1 MTDAHAIAC
10 RYFDG
15 RTTTPHAVTL
25 RVENGDAR
33 IEGDGIERRL
43 PLAEVRVSERM
54 GAAPRLVS
62 FADGAYCEVRDHAGL
77 DALLAATGFRAP
89 MVARLQSRWSFAL
102 AALAGCIGLV
112 ALSYLYV
119 LPWAAEQAAEHI
131 PRSAMETLSQQTLAA
146 MDEHLFKPSALAA
159 ERREALAKRF
169 GLLAPPDGDKVPHAI
184 VFRLS
189 PAIGAN
195 AFALPNGTIVVT
207 DELVDLTDSDDEILA
222 VLAHELG
229 HVQRR
234 HALRQIL
241 QGSVV
246 GLVVAWYLGDISSL
260 AAAIPAALLQARYSR
275 ELEREA
281 DAYGARLLR
290 FNGLSPALLASML
303 EKLERVHH
311 PGDPGTAA
319 KAQSRSDY
327 LSSHPATA
335 ERIRALRESR

>member
-1 MTDAHAIAC
+1 MTDASAVVC

-25 RVENGDAR
+25 RVEDGEAR
-33 IEGDGIERRL
+33 IDGDGIAHRV
-43 PLAEVRVSERM
+43 PLGEVRVSERM

-62 FADGAYCEVRDHAGL
+62 FADGAYCEVHDHAGL
-77 DALLAATGFRAP
+77 DALLAATGFRTP
-89 MVARLQSRWSFAL
+89 TVARIQSRWSFAFG
-102 AALAGCIGLV
+102 ALAVCVGLV
-112 ALSYLYV
+112 ALGYLYA
-119 LPWAAEQAAEHI
+119 LPWAAEQAAEHM
-131 PRSAMETLSQQTLAA
+131 PRSTMETLSRQTLAA
-146 MDEHLFKPSALAA
+146 MDQHLFEPSVLPVD
-159 ERREALAKRF
+159 RQEALSKRF
-169 GLLAPPDGDKVPHAI
+169 DLLQTPDGGKVPHEI

-207 DELVDLTDSDDEILA
+207 DELVALTDADDEILA

-234 HALRQIL
+234 HGMRQLL
-241 QGSVV
+241 QGSAV
-246 GLVVAWYLGDISSL
+246 GLIVAWYLGDISSL

-281 DAYGARLLR
+281 DDYGGRLLLY
-290 FNGLSPALLASML
+290 NGLSPSLLASML
-303 EKLERVHH
+303 EKLERAHR
-311 PGDPGTAA
+311 PNDPGNAA
-319 KAQSRSDY
+319 KAESRSGY

-335 ERIRALRESR
+335 ERIRALRETR